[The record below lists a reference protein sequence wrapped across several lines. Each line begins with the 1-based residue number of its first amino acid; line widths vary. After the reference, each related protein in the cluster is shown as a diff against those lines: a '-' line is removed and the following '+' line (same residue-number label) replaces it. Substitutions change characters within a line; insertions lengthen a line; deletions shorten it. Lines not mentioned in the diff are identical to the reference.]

1 MVNSNFK
8 RARIGEILLDKN
20 VITKE
25 QLEEAL
31 EIQKR
36 TGEKLG
42 RILIDKGYV
51 SESIFTELLS
61 YQRGFE
67 YIDLTN

>member
-61 YQRGFE
+61 
-67 YIDLTN
+67 